1 MNMTSKATWHYW
13 AIAVVSLLWNA
24 MGATD
29 YTMTQTRNAAY
40 LSQMTP
46 EMMEYINNFPAWAEA
61 FWAFGVWGSVLGSI
75 LLLLRKKLAV
85 SAFAL
90 SLLGLL
96 GTTIYQYGMSAMP
109 AAMKTPGA
117 MAFSATIWII
127 ALFLFWYARKKHDEG
142 ILS

>member
-13 AIAVVSLLWNA
+13 TIAVVSLLWNA
-24 MGATD
+24 MGAVD

-46 EMMEYINNFPAWAEA
+46 EMMEYINNFPAWSEA
-61 FWAFGVWGSVLGSI
+61 FWAFGVWGSVLGSV

-96 GTTIYQYGMSAMP
+96 GTTIYQFGMSAMP
-109 AAMKTPGA
+109 AAMRTPGA
-117 MAFSATIWII
+117 MAFTATIWII
-127 ALFLFWYARKKHDEG
+127 ALFLFWYARKKRDEG
-142 ILS
+142 VLS

>member
-13 AIAVVSLLWNA
+13 TIAVVSLLWNA
-24 MGATD
+24 MGAVD

-109 AAMKTPGA
+109 AAMRTPGA

-127 ALFLFWYARKKHDEG
+127 ALFLFWYARKKRDEG
-142 ILS
+142 VLS

>member
-13 AIAVVSLLWNA
+13 AIAVISLLWNA
-24 MGATD
+24 MGAID

-46 EMMEYINNFPAWAEA
+46 EMMEYINNFPAWSEA
-61 FWAFGVWGSVLGSI
+61 FWAFGVWGSVLGSV

-85 SAFAL
+85 GAFSL

-96 GTTIYQYGMSAMP
+96 GTTIYQYGMSVMP
-109 AAMKTPGA
+109 AAMRTPGA
-117 MAFSATIWII
+117 MAFTATIWII
-127 ALFLFWYARKKHDEG
+127 ALFLFWYARKKRDEG
-142 ILS
+142 VLS